1 MTKREQRVI
10 NALEN
15 CVKSGEFSVDYA
27 IITLENNV
35 GYAWVT
41 DAAKDEFYNWLDE
54 WESSQQPEPAVELPG
69 IQQAAGDPEYGKPVE
84 EPEEPEADDMDNV
97 SAPTDPMAYET
108 QETEPESGNTDDP
121 EEEPG
126 TAGETPETEPE
137 SENQPDSEESAD
149 TVGDEPTAEDTPSE
163 E

>member
-54 WESSQQPEPAVELPG
+54 WEAAHSEPETVELPG
-69 IQQAAGDPEYGKPVE
+69 IQQAAGDPEYGEPVE
-84 EPEEPEADDMDNV
+84 EQPEEPEADDMDNV
-97 SAPTDPMAYET
+97 SAPSDPLAYE
-108 QETEPESGNTDDP
+108 
-121 EEEPG
+121 
-126 TAGETPETEPE
+126 APETEPE
-137 SENQPDSEESAD
+137 SENQPDPEESAD
-149 TVGDEPTAEDTPSE
+149 TPAADPADEPTTDEPTAADTHSE

>member
-54 WESSQQPEPAVELPG
+54 WEAAHEEPATVELPG
-69 IQQAAGDPEYGKPVE
+69 IQQAAGDPEYGEPVE
-84 EPEEPEADDMDNV
+84 EQPEPEADDMDNV
-97 SAPTDPMAYET
+97 SAPTDPLAYE
-108 QETEPESGNTDDP
+108 S
-121 EEEPG
+121 
-126 TAGETPETEPE
+126 PETEPE
-137 SENQPDSEESAD
+137 SENQPDPEESAD
-149 TVGDEPTAEDTPSE
+149 TVGGETED
-163 E
+163 

>member
-10 NALEN
+10 NALKN

-54 WESSQQPEPAVELPG
+54 YESSQQPEPAAMPG
-69 IQQAAGDPEYGKPVE
+69 IQQAAGDPEYGEPVE
-84 EPEEPEADDMDNV
+84 EQPTEE
-97 SAPTDPMAYET
+97 AP
-108 QETEPESGNTDDP
+108 ETEPESGNTDDP
-121 EEEPG
+121 EEEAD
-126 TAGETPETEPE
+126 TVGETPETEPE
-137 SENQPDSEESAD
+137 SESTEDQEESAG
-149 TVGDEPTAEDTPSE
+149 TAGEETAE
-163 E
+163 

>member
-10 NALEN
+10 NAIEN

-41 DAAKDEFYNWLDE
+41 DAAKDEFYSWLDE
-54 WESSQQPEPAVELPG
+54 WESSQQPETAVELPG
-69 IQQAAGDPEYGKPVE
+69 IQQAAGDPEYGEPVE

-108 QETEPESGNTDDP
+108 
-121 EEEPG
+121 
-126 TAGETPETEPE
+126 PETEPE
-137 SENQPDSEESAD
+137 EENQPDPEEEADTVGTEESAD
-149 TVGDEPTAEDTPSE
+149 TIGDEPTAEDTTSE

>member
-41 DAAKDEFYNWLDE
+41 DAAKDEFYSWLDE
-54 WESSQQPEPAVELPG
+54 WESSQKPEPAVELPG
-69 IQQAAGDPEYGKPVE
+69 IQQAAGDPEYGEPVE
-84 EPEEPEADDMDNV
+84 EQPEPEADDMDNV

-108 QETEPESGNTDDP
+108 
-121 EEEPG
+121 
-126 TAGETPETEPE
+126 PETEPE
-137 SENQPDSEESAD
+137 SENTEEPEESAD
-149 TVGDEPTAEDTPSE
+149 TVADEPTAEDTPSE